1 MSTTEAAPARSR
13 WIQSRGYRRA
23 FVAGFG
29 LLLVIKA
36 VQGVFYKENDFSWHL
51 DLGRS
56 ALSGTPYLTPTGD
69 LFGHNYPPG
78 RVLIDSALAMLP
90 NTLARALVFAC
101 AVGVMLIMF
110 RVWRILAGAVVL
122 APPEIDFAAATLA
135 FVLLAPWVVRDLDD
149 CGLQLLLLL
158 FLTMAGHAL
167 WRGAA
172 VASGAWL
179 ALAFTFKSTPLLFL
193 PLLIWKRRW
202 TEACAMIAF
211 IVVFNA
217 VAPALVWG
225 PATARAALGHYGALV
240 WKTVTLPDVTQ
251 NAMEPPDHRNQSLPF
266 AIARY
271 LQTFPA
277 GHPLFIHT
285 EFGRSEC
292 GTPQSP
298 QPDPVLCRP
307 HPMFVQFLDLPP
319 ATAKRTVGAVVA
331 ILALLLAW
339 RMRRPWA
346 LRGLPA
352 VAGHGAFAPEWA
364 VACALAALL
373 SPVAWHYH
381 LTLFLPCA
389 YLAIRD
395 VLMFPSR
402 TRAAALW
409 IVVVLVWVL
418 QRDPLPRQLAYVVMS
433 YHEDVVALLILIV
446 LALGMRRAAARS
458 DATPDPAHTANTPRM
473 P

>member
-1 MSTTEAAPARSR
+1 MSTTEAAPAPSRFFQSR
-13 WIQSRGYRRA
+13 WYRRA
-23 FVAGFG
+23 FVAGFV
-29 LLLVIKA
+29 LLIAIKA
-36 VQGVFYKENDFSWHL
+36 GQGIFYKENDFAWHL

-56 ALSGTPYLTPTGD
+56 ALSGTPYLTPSGD
-69 LFGHNYPPG
+69 LFGNNYPPG

-90 NTLARALVFAC
+90 NILARALVFAC
-101 AVGVMLIMF
+101 AVGAMLIMF
-110 RVWRILAGAVVL
+110 RVWRILANAVVR

-135 FVLLAPWVVRDLDD
+135 FMLLAPWVVRDLDD

-158 FLTMAGHAL
+158 FLTMAGYAL

-172 VASGAWL
+172 VTSGAWL

-225 PATARAALGHYGALV
+225 PAAAWTGLGHYGALV

-271 LQTFPA
+271 LQTFPP
-277 GHPLFIHT
+277 GHPLFIHA
-285 EFGRSEC
+285 EFGRGEC
-292 GTPQSP
+292 GTPQSS
-298 QPDPVLCRP
+298 QPDPALCRP
-307 HPMFVQFLDLPP
+307 HPLFVQFLDLPP
-319 ATAKRTVGAVVA
+319 ATAKRIVGAIVV

-346 LRGLPA
+346 NGPPG
-352 VAGHGAFAPEWA
+352 VAGHSAFAPEWA

-402 TRAAALW
+402 PRAAALW
-409 IVVVLVWVL
+409 MVVVLVWVL
-418 QRDPLPRQLAYVVMS
+418 QRDPLPRQLALVVMS

-446 LALGMRRAAARS
+446 LALGMRRAVTRAG
-458 DATPDPAHTANTPRM
+458 ATFDPEHLGNTPRM

>member
-1 MSTTEAAPARSR
+1 MSTSEAAPAPSR
-13 WIQSRGYRRA
+13 WIQSHWYRRA
-23 FVAGFG
+23 FVAGFV
-29 LLLVIKA
+29 LLIAIKA
-36 VQGVFYKENDFSWHL
+36 GQGIFYKENDFSWHL

-69 LFGHNYPPG
+69 IFGNNYPPG

-101 AVGVMLIMF
+101 AAGAMLIMF
-110 RVWRILAGAVVL
+110 RVWRILASAVAR
-122 APPEIDFAAATLA
+122 APPGIDFAAATLA
-135 FVLLAPWVVRDLDD
+135 FLLLAPWVVRDLDD

-167 WRGAA
+167 SRGAA
-172 VASGAWL
+172 IASGAWL
-179 ALAFTFKSTPLLFL
+179 ALAFTFKSAPLLFL

-202 TEACAMIAF
+202 TEACAMVAF
-211 IVVFNA
+211 IVVFNV

-225 PATARAALGHYGALV
+225 PEAARAALDRYGAQV
-240 WKTVTLPDVTQ
+240 WKTATLPDVTQ
-251 NAMEPPDHRNQSLPF
+251 NALEPSDHRNQSLPF

-271 LQTFPA
+271 LQTFPP

-285 EFGRSEC
+285 EFGRSDC

-298 QPDPVLCRP
+298 QPDPALCRP
-307 HPMFVQFLDLPP
+307 HPLFVQFLDLSS
-319 ATAKRTVGAVVA
+319 ATAKRVVGAIVV

-346 LRGLPA
+346 PGWPPGI
-352 VAGHGAFAPEWA
+352 AGYGAFAPEWA

-373 SPVAWHYH
+373 SPIAWHYH

-402 TRAAALW
+402 PRAAALW
-409 IVVVLVWVL
+409 IVAVLVWVL
-418 QRDPLPRQLAYVVMS
+418 QRDPLPRQLSLVVMS

-446 LALGMRRAAARS
+446 LALGMRRAVTRS
-458 DATPDPAHTANTPRM
+458 EATLDPEPDPVNRRP
-473 P
+473 